1 MAKIL
6 YAAAGDGYG
15 HAVRAHAVGQGLLE
29 RGHDVQFISCHKTV
43 DYLKPHFPERIHNV
57 FGLLMVCDEGRT
69 APIRTALSNIRRAAT
84 DLAPSNRAVK
94 TLLKTYKPDLVI
106 SDFEPFTAMWAR
118 RYGIPY
124 ISLDNQ
130 HLLTHCRLDRPGG
143 FWADLLSA
151 YMIIRL
157 YYGGAKRYLITSFI
171 DAPIRYQPTTLIGPI
186 LRSKVYEK
194 QQRDGD
200 YLLAYKSGGDH
211 RAMREQLERFDRLP
225 IRAYGFDQPS
235 HGGNVTYK
243 SFNEAGFLDD
253 LAGCAGVVASAGHS
267 LVSECLHFE
276 KPMLLVPIEKQ
287 YEQRINA
294 HHVQEIG
301 VGVTHNRLRTGEME
315 DFVDRLPTFR
325 EKLAKRPK
333 SSRHTV
339 LDAIELEIP

>member
-29 RGHDVQFISCHKTV
+29 RGHDVQFISCNQTI
-43 DYLKPHFPERIHNV
+43 DYLKPHFPDRIHNV
-57 FGLLMVCDEGRT
+57 FGLLMVFNNGRN
-69 APIRTALSNIRRAAT
+69 APIRTAISNVRRAAT

-106 SDFEPFTAMWAR
+106 TDFEPFTALWAR
-118 RYGIPY
+118 RYGIPFV
-124 ISLDNQ
+124 SLDNQ
-130 HLLTHCRLDRPGG
+130 HLLTHCHLKRPAG
-143 FWADLLSA
+143 FWADLASA
-151 YMIIRL
+151 YAVIRL

-186 LRSKVYEK
+186 LRPKVYEK
-194 QQRDGD
+194 KTREGD
-200 YLLAYKSGGDH
+200 FLLAYTTGGDN
-211 RAMREQLERFDRLP
+211 RAMREQLERFDRRP
-225 IRAYGFDQPS
+225 IRAYGFNRES
-235 HGGNVTYK
+235 NGGNVSFK
-243 SFNEAGFLDD
+243 KFNEAGFLDD
-253 LAGCAGVVASAGHS
+253 LAGCAGVVASAGHG

-276 KPMLLVPIEKQ
+276 KPMMLIPIGKQ
-287 YEQRINA
+287 YEQRLNA

-301 VGVTHNRLRTGEME
+301 VGITHDRLRAGHME
-315 DFVDRLPTFR
+315 NFVDSLDTFK

-333 SSRHTV
+333 ATRTAA